1 MTESSQIR
9 YPLDWVDEFINQIRP
24 HVFVR
29 EYDNL
34 MIMLP
39 NQSYKLNG
47 VGIKIMQRLLA
58 GATLEQLTE
67 GRILP
72 DHVCKDLFEFF
83 TGIVAIFRGCLGEGR
98 GRPEVEHVAYE
109 RPYNK
114 LPVLSEIALTYR
126 CNLRCTFCYAGENR
140 ESAEDELTTE
150 QFAIILKKIRHE
162 ALVPSVSFTG
172 GEPTMRKD
180 LPELIQVAVREGLRV
195 NLVSNGTLI
204 TPELAAAMKK
214 AGLSSAQISIEGPNA
229 QVHDKLV
236 DFAGAFDSALAGIKA
251 LIAADIPVHH
261 NTTLTTENLHCAG
274 QMVDLAKELKLDRF
288 SMNMIIPS
296 SWIKENKPDLMLD
309 YSEIGATVLQVK
321 EVARQAG
328 IRFMWYSPTPYCLFN
343 PIAHNLGNKGCAACD
358 GLLSV
363 DPKGRI
369 IPCSSFFAPQ
379 GSMFSQSFIETWQTA
394 SAERIR
400 SKALAPDTCKKCAD
414 FELCEGACPLYW
426 NVKGSKEIEGKAIAF
441 AQNALQED

>member
-1 MTESSQIR
+1 MSESSQIR

-34 MIMLP
+34 MILLP

-47 VGIKIMQRLLA
+47 MGIKIMKKLLA

-67 GRILP
+67 GRTLP
-72 DHVCKDLFEFF
+72 AHVCKDLFEFF
-83 TGIVAIFRGCLGEGR
+83 TGIVAMFRGCLGEGR
-98 GRPEVEHVAYE
+98 GRPEVEHVPYQ
-109 RPYNK
+109 RPYHK
-114 LPVLSEIALTYR
+114 LPVLSEVALTYR

-140 ESAEDELTTE
+140 ESAEDELSTE

-162 ALVPSVSFTG
+162 AMVPSVSFTG

-180 LPELIQVAVREGLRV
+180 LPELIQIAVKEGLRV
-195 NLVSNGTLI
+195 NLISNGTLI
-204 TPELAAAMKK
+204 TPELVTAMKK

-229 QVHDKLV
+229 QIHDKLV
-236 DFAGAFDSALAGIKA
+236 ASKGAFDSAIAGIKA
-251 LIAADIPVHH
+251 LIAEDISVHH
-261 NTTLTTENLHCAG
+261 NTTLTSENLECAG
-274 QMVDLAKELKLDRF
+274 QMIDLAQELKLERF

-296 SWIKENKPDLMLD
+296 HWIKENKPDLMLD
-309 YSEIGATVLQVK
+309 YSKIGETVLKVK
-321 EVARQAG
+321 DMARKAG
-328 IRFMWYSPTPYCLFN
+328 VRFMWYSPTPYCLFN

-379 GSMFSQSFIETWQTA
+379 GSMFDQPFIEIWKSS
-394 SAERIR
+394 SAEKIR
-400 SKALAPDTCKKCAD
+400 SKALAPDSCEKCAD
-414 FELCEGACPLYW
+414 FDLCEGACPLYW
-426 NVKGSKEIEGKAIAF
+426 DVKGCKEIEGKAIAV
-441 AQNALQED
+441 AHKTLQED